1 MRASAQKSYCNVV
14 NVLSNVSERKEMTIT
29 SRCNYAGPLGKLIPT
44 RSPAS
49 LFARLSW
56 FSRR

>member
-1 MRASAQKSYCNVV
+1 
-14 NVLSNVSERKEMTIT
+14 MTIT